1 MGRAWL
7 PGVIYTP
14 QQLADALHVH
24 RRTVLK
30 WIRSGGLKASWVG
43 EKTVRIT
50 EEQLKEFLKAKEK
63 S

>member
-1 MGRAWL
+1 M
-7 PGVIYTP
+7 IYTP